1 MQEALRMDQ
10 GIKIDLSNCKTVSE
24 AFKVLEKYYKLE
36 EATLSDLYKNLL
48 IINLEQ
54 LVKILKIQTR

>member
-1 MQEALRMDQ
+1 
-10 GIKIDLSNCKTVSE
+10 
-24 AFKVLEKYYKLE
+24 LEKYYKLE